1 MKVAFFSRLKE
12 IKIPLLSLFYAL
24 LFSTRISSRLC
35 AGSFRREI
43 VSLNLFFLPSEE
55 QYYVE
60 RVVDARRTRAVVI
73 FCVDFLFFVPFSRND
88 RKKNQSEKRKVSE
101 GQFFPTK
108 KEEKLCRKEE
118 TNKYAF
124 PREII
129 GGQTRAQTH
138 FSRSI
143 KRPTTL
149 PLSTRYRDFLPV
161 LVLFYFFLLVLRI
174 SSRRLLLCSMLMTTM
189 GGERKPCLPRNRERE
204 RIFSSS
210 LDAFCLLFVS
220 FFHRDIFSFA
230 KIFLP
235 SVFSTQ
241 KRAKKTISPLLL
253 SLPKSLSRALF

>member
-1 MKVAFFSRLKE
+1 MRAQREVRIKKTEGRSRVKVAFFSRLKE

-35 AGSFRREI
+35 AGSFRRER

-149 PLSTRYRDFLPV
+149 PLSTRYRDFLRPRAI
-161 LVLFYFFLLVLRI
+161 LCFL
-174 SSRRLLLCSMLMTTM
+174 SSR
-189 GGERKPCLPRNRERE
+189 
-204 RIFSSS
+204 
-210 LDAFCLLFVS
+210 A
-220 FFHRDIFSFA
+220 
-230 KIFLP
+230 
-235 SVFSTQ
+235 
-241 KRAKKTISPLLL
+241 
-253 SLPKSLSRALF
+253 ALYFT